1 MKRSLYT
8 TFITGFFF
16 FIGCDDVINPE
27 LPKAEA
33 VLVVD
38 AWINNLPGPQVIKL
52 TRSQPYF
59 DSSQPP
65 GVPGAVV
72 SVSTPD
78 KNFPFVET
86 DNGQYVWNP
95 DPGETFGVIG
105 ETYTLNISVDG
116 EEYTSTS
123 QMKRVPAIDSVTF
136 RFEEENF
143 ILPDSYWG
151 EFWSRDPEG
160 EGDTYWIKS
169 YKNEMLLNKPE
180 EINIAY
186 DAGFSKG
193 GGLDN
198 LIFIPPIRDTI
209 NPFEQDENDEFLS
222 PFEDGDSLY
231 VEVHSINEAAFN
243 FLFNVQIQTNR
254 PGGFG
259 ELFAQPLANVPT
271 NIENTNATSTQPAQ
285 GIFNVA
291 AVSFN
296 GKRLDVSEVPKG
308 N

>member
-1 MKRSLYT
+1 MKRLLYT
-8 TFITGFFF
+8 TFIVGASLLM
-16 FIGCDDVINPE
+16 GCDDVINPE
-27 LPKAEA
+27 LPKAEP

-38 AWINNLPGPQVIKL
+38 AWINDLPGQQVVKL

-65 GVPGAVV
+65 GVSGAIVNI
-72 SVSTPD
+72 STPD

-86 DNGQYVWNP
+86 ENGQYVWTP
-95 DPGETFGVIG
+95 APGETFGALG
-105 ETYTLNISVDG
+105 ETYTLNIAIDG
-116 EEYTSTS
+116 EEYTSVS
-123 QMKRVPAIDSVTF
+123 QMKRVPAVDSVTF

-151 EFWSRDPEG
+151 EFWSRDPQG

-209 NPFEQDENDEFLS
+209 NPFEEDENDEFLS

-271 NIENTNATSTQPAQ
+271 NIENTNANSTKIAQ

-296 GKRLDVSEVPKG
+296 GKRLDVSKVPKG